1 MTKQTRHITCSDGHK
16 MKILVYSPQ
25 GHEVARKATGVL
37 WIHGGGYF
45 TGMASMAGL
54 MGRAPSL
61 VKKFGAVVVSPE
73 YRLGRK
79 GRYPN
84 ALNDCYDAL
93 KYMLLHA
100 EELGINPNQIFVGG
114 ESAGGGLTAA
124 LCMLA
129 RDRQEVN
136 IAFQMPLYP
145 MTDDRDTES
154 SKDNHSFAWN
164 TRWNHLGWGIYLGP
178 LYGTDDVP
186 AYAAAARQKDYKD
199 LPPAYTFVC
208 TAEPFYCETLDFIA
222 ALKGAGIEAQVDV
235 YEGLFHAF
243 DMILPWMAVS
253 RKAAHGFEE
262 VFAAAQAKYFKENDM
277 K

>member
-145 MTDDRDTES
+145 MIDDRDTES

-164 TRWNHLGWGIYLGP
+164 TRWNHLGWRIYLGP
-178 LYGTDDVP
+178 LYGTDEVP
-186 AYAAAARQKDYKD
+186 VYAAAARQKDFSN

-208 TAEPFYCETLDFIA
+208 TAEPFYCETLDFVA
-222 ALKGAGIEAQVDV
+222 ALRREGIEAQVDV

-243 DMILPWMAVS
+243 DMNFPWWDVS
-253 RKAAHGFEE
+253 RQAARRFKAA
-262 VFAAAQAKYFKENDM
+262 FAAAQKKYFKENNI
-277 K
+277 

>member
-145 MTDDRDTES
+145 MIDDRDTES

-186 AYAAAARQKDYKD
+186 AYAAAARQKDFSH

-208 TAEPFYCETLDFIA
+208 TAEPFYCETLDFVA
-222 ALKGAGIEAQVDV
+222 ALRREGIEAQVDV

-243 DMILPWMAVS
+243 DMNFPWWDVS
-253 RKAAHGFEE
+253 RQAARRFEAA
-262 VFAAAQAKYFKENDM
+262 FAAAQKKYFKENNI
-277 K
+277 

>member
-1 MTKQTRHITCSDGHK
+1 MKKQTLHILRSDGTK

-25 GHEVARKATGVL
+25 GEDMSQPATGVL

-45 TGMASMAGL
+45 TGMASMAGFL
-54 MGRAPSL
+54 GRAPSL

-145 MTDDRDTES
+145 MIDDRDTES

>member
-145 MTDDRDTES
+145 MIDDCDTES

>member
-1 MTKQTRHITCSDGHK
+1 MKRQTLHILRSDGTK

-25 GHEVARKATGVL
+25 GKDMSQPATGVL

-45 TGMASMAGL
+45 TGMASMAGFL
-54 MGRAPSL
+54 GRAPSL
-61 VKKFGAVVVSPE
+61 VKKFGAVVVSPA

-93 KYMLLHA
+93 RYMVLHA
-100 EELGINPNQIFVGG
+100 AELGINPNQIFVGG

-145 MTDDRDTES
+145 MIDDRDTES

>member
-1 MTKQTRHITCSDGHK
+1 MMKQTLHILRSDGTK

-25 GHEVARKATGVL
+25 GKDMSQPATGVL

-45 TGMASMAGL
+45 TGMASMAGFL
-54 MGRAPSL
+54 GRAPSL
-61 VKKFGAVVVSPE
+61 VKKFGAVVVSPA

-93 KYMLLHA
+93 RYMVLQA
-100 EELGINPNQIFVGG
+100 AELGINTNQIFVGG
-114 ESAGGGLTAA
+114 ESAGGGLAAA

-129 RDRQEVN
+129 RDRREVH

-145 MTDDRDTES
+145 MIDDRDTES
-154 SKDNHSFAWN
+154 LKDNHSIGWN
-164 TRWNHLGWGIYLGP
+164 TRWNHFGWRIYLGP
-178 LYGTDDVP
+178 LYGADEVP
-186 AYAAAARQKDYKD
+186 AYAAAARQKDFSH

-208 TAEPFYCETLDFIA
+208 TAEPFYCETLDFVA
-222 ALKGAGIEAQVDV
+222 ALRREGIEAQVEV

-243 DMILPWMAVS
+243 DMNFPWWDVS
-253 RKAAHGFEE
+253 RQAAR
-262 VFAAAQAKYFKENDM
+262 
-277 K
+277 

>member
-145 MTDDRDTES
+145 MIDDRDTES
-154 SKDNHSFAWN
+154 SKDNHSFEWN
-164 TRWNHLGWGIYLGP
+164 TRGNHLGWGIYLGP

-186 AYAAAARQKDYKD
+186 AYAASARQKDYKAM
-199 LPPAYTFVC
+199 PPASTF
-208 TAEPFYCETLDFIA
+208 L
-222 ALKGAGIEAQVDV
+222 
-235 YEGLFHAF
+235 
-243 DMILPWMAVS
+243 
-253 RKAAHGFEE
+253 
-262 VFAAAQAKYFKENDM
+262 
-277 K
+277 

>member
-1 MTKQTRHITCSDGHK
+1 MMKQTLHILRSDGTK

-25 GHEVARKATGVL
+25 GKDMSQSATGVL

-45 TGMASMAGL
+45 TGMASMAGFL
-54 MGRAPSL
+54 GRAPSL
-61 VKKFGAVVVSPE
+61 VKKFGAVVVSPA

-93 KYMLLHA
+93 RYMVLHA
-100 EELGINPNQIFVGG
+100 SELGINPNQIFVGG

-145 MTDDRDTES
+145 MIDDRDTES